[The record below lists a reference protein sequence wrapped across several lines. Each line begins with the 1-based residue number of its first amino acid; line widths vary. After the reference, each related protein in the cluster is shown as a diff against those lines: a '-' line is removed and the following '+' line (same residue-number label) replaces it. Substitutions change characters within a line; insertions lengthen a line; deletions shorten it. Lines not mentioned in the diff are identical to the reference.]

1 MVCLLWIACRT
12 VHSQH
17 ALLGLHGCWDD
28 DGGSSLQALRV
39 DDWETLWGERLGYRW
54 CELHTL
60 RVLSEPGPKF
70 GESKLLTKPDS
81 IFFPAHVLSICPSSK
96 HFETWIL
103 HPQFG
108 KLGVFPIENDENSM
122 PNSHKIPTS
131 HHTTR
136 QVFGF
141 SLGTGWIASRE
152 CVRKAYNEI
161 CGFDKARFPGMG
173 RDG

>member
-1 MVCLLWIACRT
+1 
-12 VHSQH
+12 
-17 ALLGLHGCWDD
+17 
-28 DGGSSLQALRV
+28 
-39 DDWETLWGERLGYRW
+39 
-54 CELHTL
+54 
-60 RVLSEPGPKF
+60 
-70 GESKLLTKPDS
+70 
-81 IFFPAHVLSICPSSK
+81 
-96 HFETWIL
+96 
-103 HPQFG
+103 
-108 KLGVFPIENDENSM
+108 M

-131 HHTTR
+131 HLTTR

>member
-1 MVCLLWIACRT
+1 M
-12 VHSQH
+12 
-17 ALLGLHGCWDD
+17 
-28 DGGSSLQALRV
+28 
-39 DDWETLWGERLGYRW
+39 
-54 CELHTL
+54 
-60 RVLSEPGPKF
+60 
-70 GESKLLTKPDS
+70 
-81 IFFPAHVLSICPSSK
+81 IF
-96 HFETWIL
+96 L

-108 KLGVFPIENDENSM
+108 KLGVFPIENDEHSM

-173 RDG
+173 RDGDHTKATKSLRLQLGISPMG